1 MWSLARRRRYTLS
14 LANSERL
21 WLIRQFAEMAL
32 DLEATKEDI
41 RHEYHA
47 WFAELATSSQL
58 YSENDETFSK
68 AARIV
73 DLEARI
79 LTQVADE
86 HRPLAVRAFQ
96 LVQRRLERLDAATRR
111 CIFEGGPSRQRFVD
125 RVAQYIHTMCQMN
138 T

>member
-1 MWSLARRRRYTLS
+1 MS
-14 LANSERL
+14 LANSERP

-41 RHEYHA
+41 RHEYRA
-47 WFAELATSSQL
+47 WFAELAAGSQL
-58 YSENDETFSK
+58 YSEDNETFSR

-79 LTQVADE
+79 LAKVTDE
-86 HRPLAVRAFQ
+86 HQSLAIQIFR
-96 LVQRRLERLDAATRR
+96 LVQQWLERLDVATRR
-111 CIFEGGPSRQRFVD
+111 RIFEGGSSRQQFID
-125 RVAQYIHTMCQMN
+125 RVVQHIMCQIN

>member
-1 MWSLARRRRYTLS
+1 MSLV
-14 LANSERL
+14 NSKRP

-32 DLEATKEDI
+32 DLEAIKEDI

-47 WFAELATSSQL
+47 WFAELAAGSQL
-58 YSENDETFSK
+58 FSEDDETFSK

-79 LTQVADE
+79 LAKMTDE
-86 HRPLAVRAFQ
+86 HRALAIQVFQ
-96 LVQRRLERLDAATRR
+96 LVQQWLGRLDVATRR
-111 CIFEGGPSRQRFVD
+111 CIFEGGPSQQQFID
-125 RVAQYIHTMCQMN
+125 RVVRYLMCQTN

>member
-1 MWSLARRRRYTLS
+1 LS
-14 LANSERL
+14 LANSERP

-41 RHEYHA
+41 RHEYRA
-47 WFAELATSSQL
+47 WFAELAAGSQL
-58 YSENDETFSK
+58 YSEDNETFSR

-79 LTQVADE
+79 LAKVTDE
-86 HRPLAVRAFQ
+86 HQSLAIQIFR
-96 LVQRRLERLDAATRR
+96 LVQQWLERLDVATRR
-111 CIFEGGPSRQRFVD
+111 RIFEGGSSRQQFID
-125 RVAQYIHTMCQMN
+125 RVVQHIMCQID